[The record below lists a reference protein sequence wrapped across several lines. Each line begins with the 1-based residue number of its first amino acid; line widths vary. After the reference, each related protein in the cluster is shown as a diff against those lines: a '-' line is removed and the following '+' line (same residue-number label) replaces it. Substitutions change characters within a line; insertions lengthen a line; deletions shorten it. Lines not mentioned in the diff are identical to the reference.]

1 MFLFI
6 NFTRVKTN
14 KNLNLLHTSIIHNLQ
29 GGETSSCG
37 LPKFF
42 ISINLILCFIVSVVS
57 ILPKVQEALP
67 NSGLL
72 QSAVVTLYT
81 IYLTW
86 SAVANNPNRE
96 CNPGFMSIIDGTKE
110 NKVGLMVSLHFCTK
124 CLINADPDL
133 GYIRHVQHRRF
144 GGLDFVYFVQF
155 VAISV

>member
-1 MFLFI
+1 MSDPYLNIFQTIIGRLNHEDGSAHYYQQLEFSIFWPLSELFFCSSI
-6 NFTRVKTN
+6 SLGYRTHFNSNISIK
-14 KNLNLLHTSIIHNLQ
+14 KNLYRFEFQQ

-110 NKVGLMVSLHFCTK
+110 NKV
-124 CLINADPDL
+124 
-133 GYIRHVQHRRF
+133 
-144 GGLDFVYFVQF
+144 
-155 VAISV
+155 